1 MKNAFESKETKRR
14 RKEGRGSR
22 RMEGGKEGRKIKIA
36 IVEPLVAF
44 SRDGR
49 FDLLTPQMT

>member
-1 MKNAFESKETKRR
+1 
-14 RKEGRGSR
+14 
-22 RMEGGKEGRKIKIA
+22 MEGGKEGRKIKIA